1 MHITIAINGEGRGHF
16 SRARALA
23 EILKERHRITFR
35 APAHLAGELRNLFPD
50 CTVREIPYLAFEQN
64 GFTLDIL
71 KTIVKNIPLVLR
83 APRVQ
88 TRLARELREEGTQMV
103 LSDFEPFTSR
113 AAKLVGIPVLQLN
126 HPGVVTR
133 SAWFSPSWLLSAIVS
148 NYMMGHADKTLICSF
163 FDGDIGPIVRAELRN
178 KERTDGDYFVV
189 YQKPLY
195 REFLAPVLSA
205 LGEDRFRI
213 FPDSRANYADAL
225 AGCAGLIAP
234 AGHQSISEA
243 LALGKPVF
251 VIPVQGQFE
260 QELNAFKL
268 KESGCGD
275 WCFFHELAHRLPSFI
290 HSIKQYQTAL
300 QAHRDR
306 PASENTGWL
315 CRDDTARAADL
326 VERFI
331 LESTL
336 RPEWRRPRLTAPLV
350 TALFPEEIPA
360 AG

>member
-35 APAHLAGELRNLFPD
+35 APSHLSEELRHLFPD
-50 CTVREIPYLAFEQN
+50 CSVRDIPYLAFEQN
-64 GFTLDIL
+64 GFSLDIL

-133 SAWFSPSWLLSAIVS
+133 TAWLSPAWLLSAIVS
-148 NYMMGHADKTLICSF
+148 NYMMGHADKTVICSF

-178 KERTDGDYFVV
+178 RIRTDGDYYVV

-195 REFLAPVLSA
+195 RDYLAPVLSG
-205 LGEDRFRI
+205 LGEDRFTI
-213 FPDSRANYADAL
+213 FPNSNADYATAL

-251 VIPVQGQFE
+251 AIPVQGQFE
-260 QELNAFKL
+260 QELNAVKL

-275 WCFFHELAHRLPSFI
+275 WCFFHDLAHRLPSFI
-290 HSIKQYQTAL
+290 QNIQRYQTAV
-300 QAHRDR
+300 QAHRNR
-306 PASENTGWL
+306 PTTEKTNWL
-315 CRDDTARAADL
+315 CRDDTAKAADL
-326 VERFI
+326 VEFFI
-331 LESTL
+331 RDIALK
-336 RPEWRRPRLTAPLV
+336 PEWRRPRLTAPLV
-350 TALFPEEIPA
+350 TALFPEEIQV